1 MLRSPRLL
9 RGLRSLR
16 AALPPRT
23 AARCKGEDVRDACIC
38 AAVSAGGHF
47 CSIHTASGALPAP
60 GGALPPPLSRCRPA
74 RNMWCPTSGPASP
87 SCSLLSRGPR
97 GAQLARAGNWPAPSY
112 PLPPGAPRPG
122 AAGRPPPSRR
132 RPRPQVRRDGPRE
145 RGRPGRGRGGG
156 GGGGGGGCGGE
167 RGAAESRGGGGGAG
181 RGAAAAA
188 GRGRRAGGGG
198 PRKLCVETALAA
210 GPSGPSERRAERAGP
225 RAARERL
232 RAAGRA
238 EREAGTRLG
247 TERFPAAPSLRS
259 WLGF

>member
-156 GGGGGGGCGGE
+156 GGG
-167 RGAAESRGGGGGAG
+167 
-181 RGAAAAA
+181 AAAAA
-188 GRGRRAGGGG
+188 GASAGRRRAAE
-198 PRKLCVETALAA
+198 VAA
-210 GPSGPSERRAERAGP
+210 GPAEALRPPRGEAGGREEEGRANFVWRPRSQPGLRVRVSAERSGP
-225 RAARERL
+225 
-232 RAAGRA
+232 GRA
-238 EREAGTRLG
+238 EGCAGKAEG
-247 TERFPAAPSLRS
+247 GGE
-259 WLGF
+259 G